1 MTSICIHVSNGVF
14 VSILVRINRRTG
26 AMQTTVKIM
35 KNTIKELDANNN
47 RCSSPDG
54 IKSSEKNCEYFPKSD
69 HIFLD
74 NLFLRR
80 EKSVLLSSIGQAI
93 MQQVRP
99 KTFIV
104 SLRPK
109 TFIVSLIQ
117 RHQHFGFRF
126 SIDLLNKRGFCVPYS
141 NFSSTNVVQV
151 CTRELKFLVF
161 LNLVQLNQFIPCTMQ
176 LIIPATIPG
185 LWIVVTHSMG
195 LYALLNVLFARPSP
209 CHVWKMCQQKI

>member
-14 VSILVRINRRTG
+14 VSILVGINRRTG

-35 KNTIKELDANNN
+35 KNTTKELDANNN

-54 IKSSEKNCEYFPKSD
+54 IKPSEKSCEYFPKSV

-74 NLFLRR
+74 NLFVRK

-93 MQQVRP
+93 TQQVR
-99 KTFIV
+99 
-104 SLRPK
+104 LK

-117 RHQHFGFRF
+117 GHQHFGLRF
-126 SIDLLNKRGFCVPYS
+126 SIDLLNKHGFCVPYS

-161 LNLVQLNQFIPCTMQ
+161 LNLVQLNQFIPCTM
-176 LIIPATIPG
+176 
-185 LWIVVTHSMG
+185 
-195 LYALLNVLFARPSP
+195 
-209 CHVWKMCQQKI
+209 